1 MVFNRFLLHSFEIWL
16 TTRLLTSPIFRRMV
30 GRVHGKVQQMRHGT
44 PPQEMG
50 GTNIENTGSTQQFL
64 KHFREEL
71 KDQFKGKK
79 PPKNQ

>member
-1 MVFNRFLLHSFEIWL
+1 
-16 TTRLLTSPIFRRMV
+16 MV